1 MKAKIDRTTHQE
13 LLPMLMNK
21 KVFSNYKGIPN
32 KESVLQAAREKL
44 GTDKLTT
51 EQEREALAAAGNYK
65 AGAYVFRDYGT
76 YAIGFSSKLYLDETL
91 AQHMEEE
98 IRETVTSE
106 EQIAQAL
113 GKIKLFT
120 LAHKLSMI
128 LLSEAYVQ
136 RKHTGLCIEKQKLIE
151 YLGGTSN
158 DKSLY
163 SSVSDAM
170 FSLCHLTYVRFQYRN
185 NTNLPK
191 SKGLGMFIYNV
202 LEDARSYTVDINPMF
217 LGCVLDLFGDVH
229 PENERK
235 DLFSRGYLEYPI
247 GLLPS
252 MRKYSSA
259 AYLLANFLISD
270 SGNAKLASEGLKT
283 VSYTLE
289 RYMNEAGITEQRPDR
304 AQKLLIAALEEIT
317 FVTSVEPSLEVLK
330 TKPTKWFR
338 GRQIRISIPIELE
351 GGTV

>member
-1 MKAKIDRTTHQE
+1 
-13 LLPMLMNK
+13 MLMNK
-21 KVFSNYKGIPN
+21 KVFSNYKGIPD
-32 KESVLQAAREKL
+32 KEAVLQAAREKL
-44 GTDKLTT
+44 VTDKLTT
-51 EQEREALAAAGNYK
+51 AQEREALTAAGSYK
-65 AGAYVFRDYGT
+65 AGSYVFRDYGT

-91 AQHMEEE
+91 AQQMEEE

-106 EQIAQAL
+106 EQIERAL

-128 LLSEAYVQ
+128 ILSEAYLQ
-136 RKHTGLCIEKQKLIE
+136 RKHKGLCIEKQKLIE
-151 YLGGTSN
+151 LLGGTSS

-170 FSLCHLTYVRFQYRN
+170 FSLCHLSYARFQYRN

-191 SKGLGMFIYNV
+191 SKGLGVFIYNV
-202 LEDARSYTVDINPMF
+202 LEDAKSYTVDINDMF
-217 LGCVLDLFGDVH
+217 LGCVLDVLGDVH

-235 DLFSRGYLEYPI
+235 DLFARGYFDYPI

-270 SGNAKLASEGLKT
+270 SGNAKLASEGVKT

-289 RYMNEAGITEQRPDR
+289 RYMSEAGITEQRADR
-304 AQKLLIAALEEIT
+304 AKKLLAEALEEIS
-317 FVTSVEPSLEVLK
+317 FIVSVEPSLEVLK
-330 TKPTKWFR
+330 SKPVKWFR

-351 GGTV
+351 GGVE